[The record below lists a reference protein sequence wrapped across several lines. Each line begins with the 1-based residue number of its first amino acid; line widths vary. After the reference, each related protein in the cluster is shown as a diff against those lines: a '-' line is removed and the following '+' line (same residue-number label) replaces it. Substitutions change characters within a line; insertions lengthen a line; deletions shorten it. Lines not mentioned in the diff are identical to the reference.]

1 MHIKLYYFKP
11 ELINENLKIESETL
25 IKKIKLISSSLVKDR
40 FLHTSKTTKSLS
52 FAIKDEL
59 SIIMKENGF
68 SSNKNI
74 FASSDYSSIK
84 RFTFDYY
91 KSHINFEIGFNHEM
105 ACAWKLIKGSLLSYE
120 DSQIGFKSK
129 LSIIITVTKA
139 MRDEG
144 GFDGSIASFEKYI
157 EYLKPMYNNLLNP
170 IILIG
175 IEPFEDFKISHKKYY
190 DKTLGKVENK

>member
-1 MHIKLYYFKP
+1 MHIKLFYFKP
-11 ELINENLKIESETL
+11 ELMDENLKIESEEL
-25 IKKIKLISSSLVKDR
+25 IKKIKLIPSSLIKDR

-59 SIIMKENGF
+59 DIIIKENGF
-68 SSNKNI
+68 ASNKNI
-74 FASSDYSSIK
+74 FTSSDYSTIR
-84 RFTFDYY
+84 RFSFDYY
-91 KSHINFEIGFNHEM
+91 KSYINLEIGFNHEM
-105 ACAWKLIKGSLLSYE
+105 ACAWKLIKGSLLSDE
-120 DSQIGFKSK
+120 DLKIDFKSK
-129 LSIIITVTKA
+129 LSIIIAVTKA